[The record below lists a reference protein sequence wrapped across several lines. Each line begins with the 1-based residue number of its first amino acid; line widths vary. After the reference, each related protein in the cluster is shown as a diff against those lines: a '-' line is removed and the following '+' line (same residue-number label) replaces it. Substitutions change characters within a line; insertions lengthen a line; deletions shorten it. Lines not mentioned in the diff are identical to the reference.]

1 MKTDKLNIPSN
12 WTFKS
17 ENVAK
22 NFDSHV
28 REQLPWYSLCTSVT
42 AHVARHFIP
51 ENGLV
56 YDIGAS
62 TGNIG
67 NAIADILTQRK
78 ATFIPI
84 DNSKEMS
91 AQYKGPSRL
100 IIADAQSFKYK
111 PYDLAIC
118 FLCLMFIPPAERKKL
133 ISTLRANIKQGGALL
148 IFDKCVPVTGYVG
161 TILSRLALS
170 GKREAG
176 VSPDEIIAKEL
187 SLAGVQRPLY
197 PNELGNATEI
207 FRFGD
212 FAGWIIEHEEV
223 TT

>member
-1 MKTDKLNIPSN
+1 MRDKLIIPEN

-17 ENVAK
+17 KNVAE
-22 NFDSHV
+22 NFNVHV
-28 REQLPWYSLCTSVT
+28 NEQLPWYNLCTKVV
-42 AHVARHFIP
+42 AHVSRHFIP

-62 TGNIG
+62 TGNVG
-67 NAIADILTQRK
+67 NAIKDILEQRK

-91 AQYKGPSRL
+91 AQYAGPGKL
-100 IIADAQSFKYK
+100 IVADAQRYPYK
-111 PYDLAIC
+111 KYDLAIC
-118 FLCLMFIPPAERKKL
+118 FLALMFIPPAERQTL
-133 ISTLRANIKQGGALL
+133 IATLRKNIKPGGALL
-148 IFDKCVPVTGYVG
+148 IFDKTVPKDGYAG
-161 TILSRLALS
+161 IILSRLALA
-170 GKREAG
+170 GKLQAG

-197 PNELGNATEI
+197 PYELGNATEI

-212 FAGWIIEHEEV
+212 FAGWIIEAN
-223 TT
+223 